1 MTTQM
6 AKYCEAKNLVLA
18 AMFNPDIPA
27 TAEKVEVVFD
37 GDSIT
42 VQTVDARQTFGSGRD
57 GIEGATM
64 TVAFV
69 MAQ

>member
-6 AKYCEAKNLVLA
+6 AKYCEAKNLVMA
-18 AMFNPDIPA
+18 AMFEPDMPA
-27 TAEKVEVVFD
+27 KTEKVEVTFD

-42 VQTVDARQTFGSGRD
+42 VSTVDARQTFESGRD